1 MKPWKNL
8 RILQEGKFVLGAAA
22 AGCVVGAVAA
32 LMVPPLPWVTPPLS
46 PAAQVTVRI
55 AHGVGLGW
63 WAGLFWAVFAVL
75 LARSQPQRPGV
86 SALPTLGLWAA
97 AAGLFTLAVFVLFG
111 FSAKVSLLASLTL
124 ALIATRVGLFWAC
137 RDHR

>member
-1 MKPWKNL
+1 MKSWKNL
-8 RILQEGKFVLGAAA
+8 RIVQEGKFVLGAAA
-22 AGCVVGAVAA
+22 GGCVVGAVAA
-32 LMVPPLPWVTPPLS
+32 LVMPPLPWVTPPLS

-63 WAGLFWAVFAVL
+63 WAGLFWGVFAVL
-75 LARSQPQRPGV
+75 LARSQRHLPEV

-97 AAGLFTLAVFVLFG
+97 GAGLAVLGVAVISG
-111 FSAKVSLLASLTL
+111 FSAKAGVLA
-124 ALIATRVGLFWAC
+124 ALVVALVATRFGLFWAS